1 LSENFS
7 YFRSLKS
14 ETSKK
19 FRVISPSDTF
29 VLGGRLD
36 TAPAN
41 PTVLSCTVNAVW
53 IAADTGSPKKY
64 NKQYI
69 SSFGIIGLCLYQQA
83 LEVGESN
90 ETTAKK
96 SVGLFQ

>member
-1 LSENFS
+1 LSDNG
-7 YFRSLKS
+7 
-14 ETSKK
+14 
-19 FRVISPSDTF
+19 FRVNPSSDTF
-29 VLGGRLD
+29 DLGGRLD
-36 TAPAN
+36 TAPTN
-41 PTVLSCTVNAVW
+41 PTEFSCTVNAVW

-90 ETTAKK
+90 ETTAK
-96 SVGLFQ
+96 